1 MHPHFPELIAA
12 FKDEPEAY
20 DNFIAIVSFFFSFQY
35 SSIICAY
42 TYISFQF

>member
-20 DNFIAIVSFFFSFQY
+20 DNFIAIVCCFFSELFNY
-35 SSIICAY
+35 MRIY
-42 TYISFQF
+42 

>member
-20 DNFIAIVSFFFSFQY
+20 DNFIAIVSFFFFFSVFFNY
-35 SSIICAY
+35 MRIY
-42 TYISFQF
+42 LY